1 MIKIFFRLILLI
13 IVIVGLIYGYLFYMK
28 QSALNQGQSVND
40 NNSQLEMLADEVG
53 GLTLQGEVKIIDNS
67 YFLQLDDGTQVELK
81 TIQLSLGSYLGKRVE
96 LSGKIDNNKVE
107 ISKIQEL

>member
-1 MIKIFFRLILLI
+1 
-13 IVIVGLIYGYLFYMK
+13 MK
-28 QSALNQGQSVND
+28 QSALNQGRGADGNS
-40 NNSQLEMLADEVG
+40 SQLQMLANEEG
-53 GLTLQGEVKIIDNS
+53 KLTLQGEVKIIDNS
-67 YFLQLDDGTQVELK
+67 YFLQLNDGTQVELK